1 MDRMPLGE
9 GWRMDVWLVF
19 VGVCSLWVVVG
30 VCHCCCGGLTISF
43 TPRTAAFGLHSGDV
57 DQYGRLVA

>member
-1 MDRMPLGE
+1 
-9 GWRMDVWLVF
+9 MDVWLVF